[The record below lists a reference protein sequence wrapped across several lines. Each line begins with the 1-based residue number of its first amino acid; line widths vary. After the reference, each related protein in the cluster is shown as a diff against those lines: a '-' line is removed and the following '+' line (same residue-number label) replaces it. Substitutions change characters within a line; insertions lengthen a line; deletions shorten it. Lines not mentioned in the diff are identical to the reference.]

1 MPERLTG
8 SIISQ
13 LKIKDKRYV
22 VFDSVVQGLFVSI
35 NPSGRKTYNI
45 QYTSESSAGEQKR
58 NSMKIGDASI
68 LSLTQAREK
77 AKELLAKATL
87 GENIDK
93 KVRRADAPIL
103 LSEVFEEYKKFWA
116 PLHSSSTD
124 ALSRMSVNFAEFM
137 EKPVIDLRLI
147 DIEAWRINLLNKN
160 DNSFSVP
167 EQNLDDM
174 EREQSKTVK
183 DIRPL
188 KRQPQKPIKRVTLN
202 RYLTQLQ
209 AMLNWAVKREIIPYN
224 PIAGLK
230 KLRETDSMEV
240 TRYLSDDERQRLY
253 DALNVR
259 EEKLRAARRRSRTHQ
274 NRRYLPDLDQC
285 YFADHMK
292 PMVLTALNT
301 GIRRNALFS
310 LCWEDIDFESKT
322 ILLKAKNA
330 KSKKTL
336 IVPMNEVVFDA
347 LKHWKEQTQPQS
359 QQALVFPNPDTG
371 KKFDTLKKA
380 WSELLDTAGIENF
393 RWHDMRHDFAS
404 RLVMNGIDLNT
415 VRELL
420 GHSSLSMTMR
430 YAHLAPE
437 RKKAAVD
444 SLR

>member
-22 VFDSVVQGLFVSI
+22 VFDSVVQGLFVSV
-35 NPSGRKTYNI
+35 NPSGRKTFNI
-45 QYTSESSAGEQKR
+45 QYTIESSTGEQKR
-58 NSMKIGDASI
+58 NSMKIGDVSI
-68 LSLTQAREK
+68 LSVTQAREK

-137 EKPVIDLRLI
+137 EKPVIDLKLI
-147 DIEAWRINLLNKN
+147 DIEAWRINLLNKS
-160 DNSFSVP
+160 DNVFSA
-167 EQNLDDM
+167 QQHLDD
-174 EREQSKTVK
+174 EEQDQSNTAKET
-183 DIRPL
+183 RPL
-188 KRQPQKPIKRVTLN
+188 KRMPHKPIKRVTLN

-230 KLRETDSMEV
+230 KLCETDSMEV

-253 DALNVR
+253 DALRAR
-259 EEKLRAARRRSRTHQ
+259 EEKLRAARRRSRMHQ
-274 NRRYLPDLDQC
+274 NRRYLQDLDQC
-285 YFADHMK
+285 YFADHLK

-310 LCWEDIDFESKT
+310 LCWEDIDFDSKT

-330 KSKKTL
+330 KSKKSL
-336 IVPMNEVVFDA
+336 IVPMNEIVFDT
-347 LKHWKEQTQPQS
+347 LKHWKEQTQPQL

-380 WSELLDTAGIENF
+380 WSELLDTAEIRGF

>member
-22 VFDSVVQGLFVSI
+22 VFDSVVQGLFVSV
-35 NPSGRKTYNI
+35 NPSGRKTFNI
-45 QYTSESSAGEQKR
+45 QYTIESSTGEQKR
-58 NSMKIGDASI
+58 NSMKIGDVSI
-68 LSLTQAREK
+68 LSVTQAREK

-137 EKPVIDLRLI
+137 EKPVIDLKLI
-147 DIEAWRINLLNKN
+147 DIEAWRINLLNKS
-160 DNSFSVP
+160 DNVFSA
-167 EQNLDDM
+167 QQHLDD
-174 EREQSKTVK
+174 EEQDQSNTAKET
-183 DIRPL
+183 RPL
-188 KRQPQKPIKRVTLN
+188 KRMPHKPIKRVTLN

-253 DALNVR
+253 DALRAR
-259 EEKLRAARRRSRTHQ
+259 EEKLRAARRRSRMHQ
-274 NRRYLPDLDQC
+274 NRRYLQDLDQC
-285 YFADHMK
+285 YFADHLK

-310 LCWEDIDFESKT
+310 LYWEDIDFDSKT

-330 KSKKTL
+330 KSKKSL
-336 IVPMNEVVFDA
+336 IVPMNEIVFDT
-347 LKHWKEQTQPQS
+347 LKHWKEQTQPQL

-380 WSELLDTAGIENF
+380 WSELLDTAEIRGF